1 MFKKIIHNLWSDSL
15 YRNSFWLMAG
25 SFSMAGIGFVYWI
38 IAARLYTPEQI
49 GLATTF
55 LSAGSLINGLA
66 MLGFGTTLI
75 RYLPTSEVKEK
86 KINTAFTVVT
96 LASLLFGIIYL
107 IGLPWWTPKLMFVR
121 SSIPLL
127 LLTIFFF
134 PINTINGITD
144 SVFTAFREAHWVF
157 ASNIT
162 QSVTKLLVLILLP
175 ALGAWG
181 VIGSN
186 VVSIVAAVV
195 LCLVLIAV
203 RYQVKFRAQIDRDII
218 LKVRKFTLGN
228 HLSGLISGLPNLILP
243 ILITNKLAP
252 EQTAYYYMPNMIVGI
267 LNIVPSAVSK
277 SFLTEGSRQNKKLSF
292 FRPLLVSLAIL
303 IPVVLFLVLFGKNI
317 LFIFGHKYA
326 DAGYYYLM
334 LMCISVIISTSNYI
348 FGTRM
353 LLEDNVNK
361 LVKLQLY
368 STTLYIIASVYF
380 LRFGIIGTAIASI
393 SSQIFSFLYLI
404 VFSNKNKITDLI

>member
-1 MFKKIIHNLWSDSL
+1 
-15 YRNSFWLMAG
+15 
-25 SFSMAGIGFVYWI
+25 
-38 IAARLYTPEQI
+38 
-49 GLATTF
+49 
-55 LSAGSLINGLA
+55 

-134 PINTINGITD
+134 PVNTINGITD

-186 VVSIVAAVV
+186 VASVVVAVI

-203 RYQVKFRAQIDRDII
+203 RYQVRFKAQIDRDII

-228 HLSGLISGLPNLILP
+228 HLSGLIGGLPAMVLP
-243 ILITNKLAP
+243 MIITNNISP
-252 EQTAYYYMPNMIVGI
+252 EHTAYYYMPNMIGMLLTMIPSTLARSYFTESSHAEKILSYKKPFLMSYAILVPVTIFFVFFGKII
-267 LNIVPSAVSK
+267 LNI
-277 SFLTEGSRQNKKLSF
+277 
-292 FRPLLVSLAIL
+292 
-303 IPVVLFLVLFGKNI
+303 FGKN
-317 LFIFGHKYA
+317 YA
-326 DAGYYYLM
+326 NEGYTFLVFT
-334 LMCISVIISTSNYI
+334 CISILVSVVNYY
-348 FGTRM
+348 FGTR
-353 LLEDNVNK
+353 LLLLHDIKKMIMMN
-361 LVKLQLY
+361 
-368 STTLYIIASVYF
+368 TLGTIVEIGAVYLLISWGVAGIGMALLATHVSVA
-380 LRFGIIGTAIASI
+380 GI
-393 SSQIFSFLYLI
+393 YLLLW
-404 VFSNKNKITDLI
+404 KIDKK